1 MDIKSDGHQIEDY
14 ELPADAGIGS
24 AYDLWGPNGSSNR
37 NSLLTYIENNE
48 SSWMGVNFF
57 TFVHSYDGALDTILK
72 ELDGTILD
80 QFLPDDSLPNGLE
93 VIFPDTSRV
102 IVDVVILKETPW
114 DYFSSVAALSVRSGS
129 SVDADGNVI
138 PETDTEAEGETWGFD
153 ATNGF
158 DTVGNWKSLL
168 EYYGFNIYGVY
179 GESGKYSCTGSCDLN
194 GDCTVTCIAN

>member
-1 MDIKSDGHQIEDY
+1 VVHRPNSVAEGH
-14 ELPADAGIGS
+14 ADALVSGIGIVEL
-24 AYDLWGPNGSSNR
+24 AVR
-37 NSLLTYIENNE
+37 RNE

-80 QFLPDDSLPNGLE
+80 QFLPDDSVPNGLE

-102 IVDVVILKETPW
+102 I
-114 DYFSSVAALSVRSGS
+114 A
-129 SVDADGNVI
+129 
-138 PETDTEAEGETWGFD
+138 WGFD

-158 DTVGNWKSLL
+158 DTVGNWKSLH
-168 EYYGFNIYGVY
+168 ECYGFNIYGVY

-194 GDCTVTCIAN
+194 GDCTDACIAN